1 MSLAKEEAVF
11 LHCLPRKPEEV
22 TDDVFLSD
30 KSLVWQE
37 AENRKWTMMV
47 SSVVKP
53 LRPAMR
59 MHFVALLLA
68 LGKVTYGK
76 TKEGLFIVLH
86 TYRLPYYRKLT
97 IHFINAC

>member
-1 MSLAKEEAVF
+1 MMSLAKKEAVF

-53 LRPAMR
+53 VRPD
-59 MHFVALLLA
+59 MHIHLVPLLLA
-68 LGKVTYGK
+68 SGKMTM
-76 TKEGLFIVLH
+76 L
-86 TYRLPYYRKLT
+86 
-97 IHFINAC
+97 

>member
-1 MSLAKEEAVF
+1 MMSLAKEEAVF

-47 SSVVKP
+47 SSVVHP
-53 LRPAMR
+53 VRPV
-59 MHFVALLLA
+59 MHIIILSSCTFTCSFKKDDYDMIKQGTVFA
-68 LGKVTYGK
+68 
-76 TKEGLFIVLH
+76 
-86 TYRLPYYRKLT
+86 
-97 IHFINAC
+97 